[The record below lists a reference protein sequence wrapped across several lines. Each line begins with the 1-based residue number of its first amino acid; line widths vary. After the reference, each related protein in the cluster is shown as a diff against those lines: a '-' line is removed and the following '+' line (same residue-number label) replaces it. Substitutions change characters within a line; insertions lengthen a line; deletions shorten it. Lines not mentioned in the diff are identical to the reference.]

1 LVKLDA
7 IHLSQNIIF
16 NVKENILKKLLSNG
30 HFKAIYR
37 MHFGYEK
44 DTECNHIFRGH
55 DYLKMFSVYGIESV
69 NRRKYKFGVIQ

>member
-1 LVKLDA
+1 
-7 IHLSQNIIF
+7 
-16 NVKENILKKLLSNG
+16 
-30 HFKAIYR
+30 